1 MNRKKLVVLSG
12 AGMSAESGISTFR
25 DAGGLWEGHDVMTV
39 ASPEGW
45 LQNKEL
51 VLNFY
56 NMRRQQL
63 KTVLPNAGHKILAE
77 MEQYFDTWVI
87 TQNVDNLHEKAGS
100 TRVIHLH
107 GELTKVCS
115 ELNKSLV
122 YDWFDDVQLGDK
134 AEDGAQLR
142 PFIVW
147 FGEMVP
153 MLEKAAEV
161 VTSADILIIV
171 GTSMQVYPAA
181 SLYMYSPDHCP
192 IYYVDPNPAFIDS
205 YNSAGIKVIQK
216 GAVEGL
222 KIVCEDI
229 LKDIN

>member
-1 MNRKKLVVLSG
+1 MKRKKLVILSG

-39 ASPEGW
+39 ASPQGW
-45 LQNKEL
+45 QRDKEL

-56 NMRRQQL
+56 NLRRQQL
-63 KTVLPNAGHKILAE
+63 KTVQPNAGHRLLSE
-77 MEQYFDTWVI
+77 WQNHFDTWII

-100 TRVIHLH
+100 TQVIHLH

-115 ELNKSLV
+115 ERDLSLV
-122 YDWFDDVQLGDK
+122 YEWHEDVQIGDK

-153 MLEKAAEV
+153 MLEVAAEV
-161 VTSADILIIV
+161 VSTADILIIV

-181 SLYMYSPDHCP
+181 SLYMYAPDHCP
-192 IYYVDPNPAFIDS
+192 IYYVDPNPAHIDA

-216 GAVEGL
+216 GAVDGL
-222 KIVCEDI
+222 RIVH
-229 LKDIN
+229 KDIMKKI

>member
-1 MNRKKLVVLSG
+1 MNQKKVVVLSG

-25 DAGGLWEGHDVMTV
+25 DAGGLWEGHDVMEV
-39 ASPEGW
+39 ASPQGW
-45 LQNKEL
+45 RKNQEL

-56 NMRRQQL
+56 NLRRQQL
-63 KTVLPNAGHKILAE
+63 RQVSPNTGHLLLAD
-77 MEQYFDTWVI
+77 MQQHFDTWII

-100 TRVIHLH
+100 RRVIHLH

-115 ELNKSLV
+115 ERNKNLV
-122 YDWFDDVQLGDK
+122 YEWHDDLHIGDK

-142 PFIVW
+142 PYIVW

-153 MLEKAAEV
+153 MMEVAQEV
-161 VTSADILIIV
+161 VSEADILIIV

-181 SLYMYSPDHCP
+181 SLYMHAPDHCP
-192 IYYVDPNPAFIDS
+192 IYYVDPNPAHIDA
-205 YNSAGIKVIQK
+205 YNTAGLHIIAK

-222 KIVCEDI
+222 RTVYDTIMK
-229 LKDIN
+229 K

>member
-1 MNRKKLVVLSG
+1 MNRKKIVILTG

-25 DAGGLWEGHDVMTV
+25 DSGGLWEGHDVMTV
-39 ASPEGW
+39 ASPQGW
-45 LQNKEL
+45 QQNKEL

-56 NMRRQQL
+56 NLRREQL
-63 KTVLPNAGHKILAE
+63 KTVIPNDGHKILAK
-77 MEQYFDTWVI
+77 MEQHFKTCII

-100 TRVIHLH
+100 TKVIHLH

-115 ELNKSLV
+115 EYNKSLV
-122 YDWFDDVQLGDK
+122 YDWHDDVLIGHK

-153 MLEKAAEV
+153 MLEVASEEVAA
-161 VTSADILIIV
+161 ADILIIV

-192 IYYVDPNPAFIDS
+192 IYYVDPNPAHIET

-222 KIVCEDI
+222 KIVYEDI
-229 LKDIN
+229 LRKYC